1 MNRRDRRKV
10 SKNLGIL
17 QYQQKLPRNKKFE
30 LIRENIIAGHKTE
43 KEFKEDVQ
51 RRLNLTEDERDNEN
65 IQYLAEQ
72 IAKVE
77 KIPVIDAIEKAQAQY
92 AKGRK
97 V

>member
-1 MNRRDRRKV
+1 MNRKERRKM

-17 QYQQKLPRNKKFE
+17 QYQQKLPRKSKFE
-30 LIRENIIAGHKTE
+30 LIRENIIAGHKQE
-43 KEFKEDVQ
+43 NEFKQEVQ
-51 RRLNLTEDERDNEN
+51 RKLNLTQDEIDNEN

-72 IAKVE
+72 IAKLE
-77 KIPVIDAIEKAQAQY
+77 KIPLIDALEKAQLQY